1 LESCG
6 YDFTG
11 EGKFAM
17 TTANLLVV
25 ILVGTAVGA
34 LAGWALGSM
43 FPHSLY
49 LGIVAGFLAAI
60 IAGVVRNIIV
70 ARVTGVG
77 PDTSRIPTLVIL
89 YSAIASLAGGAAA
102 VEVAR
107 ASQLDSPVWIGTL
120 AGLFSSILTALL
132 IIAYYMNP
140 QTGEIKSAKRR

>member
-1 LESCG
+1 
-6 YDFTG
+6 
-11 EGKFAM
+11 M

-25 ILVGTAVGA
+25 IVVGTAVGA

-49 LGIVAGFLAAI
+49 LGTVAGFLAAI
-60 IAGVVRNIIV
+60 IAGVVRNIVV

-107 ASQLDSPVWIGTL
+107 ASQHDSPVWIGTL

-140 QTGEIKSAKRR
+140 QTGETKSAKRR